1 MTTQTATRDPLFPF
15 LAESAAIAAAHKQR
29 HTAEALYLC
38 AFFAQNDVAAQGG
51 EKACQILENTKRTHA
66 AQCGPWSMDNRPD
79 YRAAADAA
87 LSMAENEPEPVRAQC
102 ARLMWAHAWNEITRG
117 TPDHASAGRMWK
129 GILRDLRR
137 MEK

>member
-1 MTTQTATRDPLFPF
+1 MNSYPAAPF
-15 LAESAAIAAAHKQR
+15 LAESAAIAAADKQR
-29 HTAEALYLC
+29 RTAAALYLC
-38 AFFAQNDVAAQGG
+38 AFFARNDAAIGAGPQAYKILDDTARTYAAQVPP
-51 EKACQILENTKRTHA
+51 ELIT
-66 AQCGPWSMDNRPD
+66 DRPD

-87 LSMAENEPEPVRAQC
+87 LSMADNTPEPVAAQC

-129 GILRDLRR
+129 GTLRTLRS